1 MSLGLTTEIQAN
13 DVLVG
18 LALVVSLALSMEV
31 AKFLS
36 RTMGPQGRFRTY
48 TVAALAISIG
58 WWLSFDKTYFPSTEV
73 VTAVIPQLQHPYLFA
88 WQAPYGIL
96 WVWMNQGAW
105 HLGQIMFPFLPSGVD
120 WMFALTIIN
129 IPFFYLFR
137 QSQLLTAYFMTS
149 LFLWAV
155 VPWDLSVLWL
165 ISLGFLFHGA
175 LPRLGAVLL
184 AAIAKIPVGAPLEV
198 WKYDFLN
205 GQEYGTTGSAFVPGH
220 WMPYLVL
227 AAWSIAVML
236 KPYIGFLSLTGFR
249 FDSSEGRIS
258 PNTDNREGPERVP
271 VSGDSRE

>member
-1 MSLGLTTEIQAN
+1 MSLGLSTEIQAM

-18 LALVVSLALSMEV
+18 AALVVSLSLGMEV

-48 TVAALAISIG
+48 TIAALAISIG
-58 WWLSFDKTYFPSTEV
+58 WWLSFDKAYFPSTEV
-73 VTAVIPQLQHPYLFA
+73 VTAVIPQLQHPYLYA

-96 WVWMNQGAW
+96 WVWMNQAVW
-105 HLGQIMFPFLPSGVD
+105 HLGRLLFPFLPSGID

-129 IPFFYLFR
+129 IPFFYIFR

-165 ISLGFLFHGA
+165 VSLGFLFQGF

-220 WMPYLVL
+220 SMTYFVL
-227 AAWSIAVML
+227 ASWSIAVVQ
-236 KPYIGFLSLTGFR
+236 KPYISFLSLTGFR
-249 FDSSEGRIS
+249 FASSEGRIS
-258 PNTDNREGPERVP
+258 PNTN
-271 VSGDSRE
+271 S

>member
-1 MSLGLTTEIQAN
+1 
-13 DVLVG
+13 
-18 LALVVSLALSMEV
+18 
-31 AKFLS
+31 
-36 RTMGPQGRFRTY
+36 
-48 TVAALAISIG
+48 
-58 WWLSFDKTYFPSTEV
+58 
-73 VTAVIPQLQHPYLFA
+73 
-88 WQAPYGIL
+88 
-96 WVWMNQGAW
+96 
-105 HLGQIMFPFLPSGVD
+105 
-120 WMFALTIIN
+120 MFALTIIN
-129 IPFFYLFR
+129 IPFFYIFR

-165 ISLGFLFHGA
+165 VSLGFLFQGF